1 MQHHNPITFNNSNN
15 SINANSNQ
23 DFNSDFH
30 SDFHS
35 DVNID
40 TINLHL
46 IPTQFRGPMLPFTH
60 LGHGE
65 IFYDHGIDINNDFN
79 NINTLQDTTREYD
92 NILILSFIKYFTS
105 SGIMQPIINTL
116 AFIPYLFYSL
126 YTPFNWFHMVVV
138 LLFPFSQYLTY
149 MFNKIIRFITHIKT
163 FANIIYFLFS
173 VSNQIPSF
181 LPKVIPVWPFLIA
194 YEDYL
199 FNYSNPAQDIN
210 DFNLV
215 YGIDPN
221 DNADTEPDIP
231 TFRTQNILSHINA
244 QRRNAIIP
252 GNIVPGNIV
261 PQYNSGRFSGRIGS
275 SRFERLF
282 FASYYTRIDDQ
293 SASDND
299 NEENDNEENDNE
311 HNIYNSHQHTHYTLL
326 ATKKCT
332 LCGLRR
338 HNIRSCTHPAIDACV
353 EEGKYLY
360 IQAKLNTNEDTKNK
374 MHTWRKTLSV
384 PMMKAIFYRHS
395 AIATT
400 DTYVSTMTAWYNKYN
415 PNAGEWL
422 NDHDWDW
429 DSIDNCDSDFHNKYA
444 LPLSVLITK
453 SKSKKYLGAIT
464 HILFKYI
471 VLSEQEQSTDIQ
483 PPRALMPLHIINT
496 PVFNKQLESARTL
509 NTAILTQSSMIS
521 AYDEIYCPIC
531 LEQTQKNNTIV
542 TNCKHAF
549 CIRCI
554 TLHITSRKTYHHLSC
569 AMCREKV
576 QTIHIQNCVPENY
589 IENLQKAII
598 YGHNLNNIV
607 SIQPI

>member
-15 SINANSNQ
+15 SINANINQ
-23 DFNSDFH
+23 DFN

-46 IPTQFRGPMLPFTH
+46 IPTHFRGPMLPFTH
-60 LGHGE
+60 LGNGE
-65 IFYDHGIDINNDFN
+65 IFYDHGID
-79 NINTLQDTTREYD
+79 INTLQDTTREYD
-92 NILILSFIKYFTS
+92 NISILSFIKYFTS
-105 SGIMQPIINTL
+105 SGIMHNIINTH

-138 LLFPFSQYLTY
+138 LLFPFSQYLIY

-181 LPKVIPVWPFLIA
+181 LPTVIPVWPVLIA

-210 DFNLV
+210 TVFGLDINHH
-215 YGIDPN
+215 
-221 DNADTEPDIP
+221 ADTDSDTP
-231 TFRTQNILSHINA
+231 TFRTPNILPHINA
-244 QRRNAIIP
+244 QRRNAII
-252 GNIVPGNIV
+252 PGNIV

-374 MHTWRKTLSV
+374 MHTWRKTLSA

-400 DTYVSTMTAWYNKYN
+400 DPDVSTMTAWYNKYN

-422 NDHDWDW
+422 NHHDWDW

-444 LPLSVLITK
+444 LPVSVLITK

-483 PPRALMPLHIINT
+483 PPHALMPLHIINT
-496 PVFNKQLESARTL
+496 PVFNKQLESAHTL

-521 AYDEIYCPIC
+521 TYDEIYCPIC
-531 LEQTQKNNTIV
+531 LEHTQTNNTIV

-569 AMCREKV
+569 AMCRENI
-576 QTIHIQNCVPENY
+576 QNIHIQNDVPEHY
-589 IENLQKAII
+589 IEKLQKAII
-598 YGHNLNNIV
+598 YGHKLNNIV
-607 SIQPI
+607 TIQPI

>member
-1 MQHHNPITFNNSNN
+1 
-15 SINANSNQ
+15 
-23 DFNSDFH
+23 
-30 SDFHS
+30 
-35 DVNID
+35 
-40 TINLHL
+40 
-46 IPTQFRGPMLPFTH
+46 
-60 LGHGE
+60 
-65 IFYDHGIDINNDFN
+65 
-79 NINTLQDTTREYD
+79 
-92 NILILSFIKYFTS
+92 
-105 SGIMQPIINTL
+105 
-116 AFIPYLFYSL
+116 
-126 YTPFNWFHMVVV
+126 MVVV

-199 FNYSNPAQDIN
+199 FNYSNPAQGIN
-210 DFNLV
+210 DFNIV

-221 DNADTEPDIP
+221 DNADTDADTEPDIP
-231 TFRTQNILSHINA
+231 TFRTLNIQSPITSM
-244 QRRNAIIP
+244 RRNAIIP
-252 GNIVPGNIV
+252 GNIVP
-261 PQYNSGRFSGRIGS
+261 PYNSGRFSGRIGS

-282 FASYYTRIDDQ
+282 FASYYTRIDDH

-299 NEENDNEENDNE
+299 NEENDDHNNNDNDNNNDNEHE
-311 HNIYNSHQHTHYTLL
+311 HNIYNSHQYTLISS
-326 ATKKCT
+326 KKCT

-353 EEGKYLY
+353 KEGKYLY
-360 IQAKLNTNEDTKNK
+360 IQEKLNTNEDTKNK

-384 PMMKAIFYRHS
+384 PMMKAIFFRHS
-395 AIATT
+395 AIATF
-400 DTYVSTMTAWYNKYN
+400 DPYVSTMTEWYNKYN
-415 PNAGEWL
+415 PNDEE
-422 NDHDWDW
+422 WDW
-429 DSIDNCDSDFHNKYA
+429 ALIDNCDIDFHNKYA
-444 LPLSVLITK
+444 LPPNILITK
-453 SKSKKYLGAIT
+453 SKSKKYLTAIT

-471 VLSEQEQSTDIQ
+471 VFSEENQPTDIQ
-483 PPRALMPLHIINT
+483 PPHALMPLHIINT
-496 PVFNKQLESARTL
+496 PIFNKQLDSARTL
-509 NTAILTQSSMIS
+509 NTAILTQSSMIT
-521 AYDEIYCPIC
+521 AYDDLHCPIC
-531 LEQTQKNNTIV
+531 LEHTQKNNTVV

-554 TLHITSRKTYHHLSC
+554 TLHIISRKTHHHLSC